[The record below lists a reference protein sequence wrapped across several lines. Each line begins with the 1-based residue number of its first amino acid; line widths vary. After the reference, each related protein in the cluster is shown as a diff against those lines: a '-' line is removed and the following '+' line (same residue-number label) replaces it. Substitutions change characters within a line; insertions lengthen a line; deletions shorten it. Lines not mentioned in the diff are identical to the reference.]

1 MSFDSTTIEIL
12 SLVAVIVVASLVD
25 LKFFGRRGE
34 PSFREAAWWSVG
46 WVVVALL
53 AALVVW
59 ADRGSEDAVLY
70 TTVYLIERSLS
81 LDNVFVFLLL
91 FTYFQIPP
99 EHRPRLIILGIVFA
113 LGMRGLAIVG
123 GIELLER
130 FDFLLYVLGAGLL
143 ILAIRLFRGIE
154 EGIDVEHNLMI
165 RAVRKIFPVETG
177 DAGGKWFTRHD
188 GKLYTTPIFLCFVG
202 LIFTDIVFAIDS
214 IPAAFA
220 ITRDS
225 FIIWSANVFALLGL
239 RALIILVDRL
249 IERFRY
255 LDQTIAVVLGLIAI
269 KLILE
274 HAHVIEIG
282 PLPSLGIIAAVFT
295 VGITLSVISE
305 DDEAAGPPSLDAAA
319 DDPTPV
325 DPDSQPS

>member
-1 MSFDSTTIEIL
+1 MSLDSTTIEIG
-12 SLVAVIVVASLVD
+12 SLVAVIAIASLVD
-25 LKFFGRRGE
+25 LKLFGRRGT

-46 WVVVALL
+46 WLAVALL
-53 AALVVW
+53 AALVIW
-59 ADRGSEDAVLY
+59 ADRGHEDAILY

-91 FTYFQIPP
+91 FTYFHVSP
-99 EHRPRLIILGIVFA
+99 EHRPRLIVLGIVFA
-113 LGMRGLAIVG
+113 LALRGVAILG

-130 FDFLLYVLGAGLL
+130 FDFLIYVLGAGLL
-143 ILAIRLFRGIE
+143 ILAIRLARGIE
-154 EGIDVEHNLMI
+154 EGVDVERNLMI
-165 RAVRKIFPVETG
+165 RGVRKIFPVETA
-177 DAGGKWFTRHD
+177 DYGGRWFTRHD
-188 GKLYTTPIFLCFVG
+188 GRIYTTPIFLCFVG

-239 RALIILVDRL
+239 RALIILVDKL

-255 LDQTIAVVLGLIAI
+255 LDQTIAVVLGVIAV

-274 HAHVIEIG
+274 QAHVIEIG
-282 PLPSLGIIAAVFT
+282 PLPSLGIVAGIFAF
-295 VGITLSVISE
+295 GITLSVIRE
-305 DDEAAGPPSLDAAA
+305 E
-319 DDPTPV
+319 
-325 DPDSQPS
+325 DPDDDGDGPGPGGEGLAEPTATG

>member
-1 MSFDSTTIEIL
+1 MSVDSTTIEVGV
-12 SLVAVIVVASLVD
+12 LVIVIVVASLVD
-25 LKFFGRRGE
+25 LKLFGRRGE

-46 WVVVALL
+46 WVAVALL
-53 AALVVW
+53 AALAIW
-59 ADRGSEDAVLY
+59 AAEGGEDAVLY

-91 FTYFQIPP
+91 FSYFHVAPQY
-99 EHRPRLIILGIVFA
+99 RPRLIILGIIFA
-113 LGMRGLAIVG
+113 LIMRGLAILG

-130 FDFLLYVLGAGLL
+130 FDFLIYVLGAGLL
-143 ILAIRLFRGIE
+143 ILAVRLGRGIE
-154 EGIDVEHNLMI
+154 EGIDVERNLMI
-165 RAVRKIFPVETG
+165 RAVRRIFPVETE
-177 DAGGKWFTRHD
+177 DRGGSWFVRHD
-188 GKLYTTPIFLCFVG
+188 GRLYTTPIFLCFVG

-255 LDQTIAVVLGLIAI
+255 LDQTIAVVLGVIAI

-274 HAHVIEIG
+274 HAGVIHID
-282 PLPSLGIIAAVFT
+282 PLPSLGIIAVIFAT
-295 VGITLSVISE
+295 GILLSIRADRGDGG
-305 DDEAAGPPSLDAAA
+305 DDGAGGEPAAPGPPQRPEASAA
-319 DDPTPV
+319 
-325 DPDSQPS
+325 

>member
-1 MSFDSTTIEIL
+1 MDADSTLIEVGA
-12 SLVAVIVVASLVD
+12 LVAVIAVASYVD
-25 LKFFGRRGE
+25 LRLFGRGGE

-46 WVVVALL
+46 WFALAL
-53 AALVVW
+53 AAALVIW
-59 ADRGSEDAVLY
+59 GARGGEEAVNY

-99 EHRPRLIILGIVFA
+99 GHRPRLIILGIVFA
-113 LGMRGLAIVG
+113 LILRGAAILG

-130 FDFLLYVLGAGLL
+130 FEFLIYVLGAGLL
-143 ILAIRLFRGIE
+143 VLAVRIAAGLE
-154 EGIDVEHNLMI
+154 EGVDVERNLMI
-165 RAVRKIFPVETG
+165 RGVRRIFPVETG
-177 DAGGKWFTRHD
+177 ERGGRWFLRHE
-188 GKLYTTPIFLCFVG
+188 GRTYTTPIFLCFVG

-220 ITRDS
+220 ITRES
-225 FIIWSANVFALLGL
+225 FTIWAANVFALLGL

-255 LDQTIAVVLGLIAI
+255 LDQTIAVVLATIGL

-274 HAHVIEIG
+274 EAGLIHIG
-282 PLPSLGIIAAVFT
+282 PLPSLAIVAGIFA
-295 VGITLSVISE
+295 VGIT
-305 DDEAAGPPSLDAAA
+305 ASLLGDRREIQRRGEPLEG
-319 DDPTPV
+319 D
-325 DPDSQPS
+325 